1 MATFFLECYAAGA
14 ERRDVGR
21 LASAARAAAEAGA
34 RQGLEVRHV
43 RSLLAPAD
51 EICFHV
57 FEAESASAV
66 ERMAALARLAHERVT
81 EVVGSSSV

>member
-1 MATFFLECYAAGA
+1 MAMFLLECYAAGA

-21 LASAARAAAEAGA
+21 LASTARTAAEAGA
-34 RQGLEVRHV
+34 RQGLDVRHV

-57 FEAESASAV
+57 FEADSAAAV
-66 ERMAALARLAHERVT
+66 ERMATLGRLAHERIT
-81 EVVGSSSV
+81 EVVGSASV